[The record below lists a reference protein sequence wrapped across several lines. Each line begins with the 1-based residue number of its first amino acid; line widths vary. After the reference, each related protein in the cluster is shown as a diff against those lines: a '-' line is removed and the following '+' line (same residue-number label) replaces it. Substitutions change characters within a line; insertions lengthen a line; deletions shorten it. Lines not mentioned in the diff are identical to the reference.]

1 MTRAARAAGWIAEA
15 IATGNPLAA
24 LPAEIAP
31 RGRAEGERVAFAALE
46 ALGISPC
53 GVRMADGLVGPMVEG
68 RLLPDGATAAPLR
81 HPVATAALIGVLAE
95 ALQPDDDVRP
105 RIAALHVAL
114 DIADHR
120 FTEAPLALGL
130 RVADLAGLGFVVAGP
145 PIASL
150 PERVLI
156 GGVEVGPRD
165 AFAPVAVA
173 ARRLGGL
180 PAGALLVAA
189 GLSPPL
195 VPSDGTIRADFG
207 MLGTLSVRLG

>member
-15 IATGNPLAA
+15 IATGNPLAV

-46 ALGISPC
+46 ALGIAPC
-53 GVRMADGLVGPMVEG
+53 GVRMAEGIVGPMAEG

-95 ALQPDDDVRP
+95 GLQPEDDARP
-105 RIAALHVAL
+105 RFAALHVAI

-145 PIASL
+145 PVTLL
-150 PERVLI
+150 PERVVIEARDLAPR
-156 GGVEVGPRD
+156 EVL
-165 AFAPVAVA
+165 APVAAA

-189 GLSPPL
+189 GLSAPL
-195 VPSDGTIRADFG
+195 LPREGEVRADFG
-207 MLGTLSVRLG
+207 ALGSLSARLG